1 MTQRILI
8 AAFLLGSVSLTACS
22 DPESRTPPASGPAD
36 QTRPEP
42 FEQADEAMPGDTGR
56 ATGRISS
63 LDRDDGRVTI
73 DHGPFEGIAMGAM
86 TGIEKALEVTMEFV
100 KNRKAFG
107 QTIWDFQNTQ
117 FVLADLNA
125 RGTAA
130 RVFVNDCIANHLKG
144 ELDVPTACMAKYMVT
159 ELQGEVVDKCLQ
171 FHGGAGFINDYPIAR
186 MYRDSRITRIFGGS
200 NEVMKMVIARSM

>member
-8 AAFLLGSVSLTACS
+8 TAFLLGSASLTACS

-56 ATGRISS
+56 ATGRITS

-86 TGIEKALEVTMEFV
+86 TMSFALMGDLELTDLSEGDDVIFQVKRGRDGSHRIMEICSIPA
-100 KNRKAFG
+100 NGR
-107 QTIWDFQNTQ
+107 
-117 FVLADLNA
+117 
-125 RGTAA
+125 
-130 RVFVNDCIANHLKG
+130 DCPDQ
-144 ELDVPTACMAKYMVT
+144 ETV
-159 ELQGEVVDKCLQ
+159 
-171 FHGGAGFINDYPIAR
+171 YP
-186 MYRDSRITRIFGGS
+186 DNPPGP
-200 NEVMKMVIARSM
+200 